1 MKKKFILAWIFIL
14 CGMIVLAQ
22 NKEEKKL
29 IIETV
34 GQLDQKFVTF
44 YKNSQ
49 ADSLASLFSP
59 NCHVARE
66 YSTIVEGRENV
77 LAMYNKDFKSGVKIS
92 SCKFEVLEQKV
103 YDDIVLEI
111 GTNII
116 EYTKGPDK
124 ILFREAYNYM
134 FVWKKSK
141 EGKYQIRSAMWNSMK
156 NPCK

>member
-1 MKKKFILAWIFIL
+1 MKKKLILSWVFIL
-14 CGMIVLAQ
+14 CGMAIFAQ

-29 IIETV
+29 IIATIV
-34 GQLDQKFVTF
+34 QQNQKFVTF

-49 ADSLASLFSP
+49 VDSLASLFSP

-66 YSTIVEGRENV
+66 FSDIIEGRENV

-103 YDDIVLEI
+103 YDDLVLEI
-111 GTNII
+111 GTNTI

-124 ILFREAYNYM
+124 ILYRESFNYM

-141 EGKYQIRSAMWNSMK
+141 EGKYQIRSAIWNSMK

>member
-1 MKKKFILAWIFIL
+1 MKKKLILQVAFIIL
-14 CGMIVLAQ
+14 TVAVFAQ

-29 IIETV
+29 IIETIE
-34 GQLDQKFVTF
+34 QQDQKFTTF

-49 ADSLASLFSP
+49 ADSLAGLFSP

-66 YSTIVEGRENV
+66 FNNIVEGRENV
-77 LAMYNKDFKSGVKIS
+77 LAMYNKDFKDGMKIV
-92 SCKFEVLEQKV
+92 SCSFKVLEHKV
-103 YDDIVLEI
+103 YDDLVLEI
-111 GTNII
+111 GTNTI

-124 ILFREAYNYM
+124 ILFKDSYNYM

-156 NPCK
+156 KPSN